1 MYSLRSERLTV
12 AESFRTVPCR
22 FGNGVTF
29 SGIGAGTSGKY
40 FLAAW

>member
-1 MYSLRSERLTV
+1 MYSSRCDRFTV

-29 SGIGAGTSGKY
+29 SGIGSGTSGKY